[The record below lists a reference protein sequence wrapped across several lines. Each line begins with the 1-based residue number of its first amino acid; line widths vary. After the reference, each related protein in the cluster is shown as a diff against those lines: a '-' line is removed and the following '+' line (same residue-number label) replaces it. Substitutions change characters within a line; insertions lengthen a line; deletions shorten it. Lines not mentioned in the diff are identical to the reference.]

1 MVARPPSYP
10 VAADGSSIFSLGN
23 KLSQHMT
30 EKYIYGKKA
39 TDVESA
45 AGAKGVLIR
54 SGSGFFFRVYK
65 EGGLFDDYEILH
77 DDLSITIDPN
87 ELASFYHRDDH
98 YILDHSPSV
107 FGLKKAKNDGHRNQ

>member
-1 MVARPPSYP
+1 
-10 VAADGSSIFSLGN
+10 
-23 KLSQHMT
+23 MT
-30 EKYIYGKKA
+30 KKYIYGKQA

-54 SGSGFFFRVYK
+54 SGSDFFFRVYR
-65 EGGLFDDYEILH
+65 EGGLFNDYKILH
-77 DDLSITIDPN
+77 NDLSMTIDSD

-107 FGLKKAKNDGHRNQ
+107 LGLKKARNDEHKDQ